1 MDTEQRP
8 QSSAKPAYRT
18 ERIIASL
25 VMAWVII
32 LTSYMIFQ
40 ERALS
45 QESIYFLKI
54 LLALSGAVML
64 ATLPGFFDINYGVGG
79 LSIRAAG
86 GAAAF
91 VFIYTQSPSI
101 PNFSKPTAA
110 PYSAPAA
117 PRQGTTSSN
126 LHFDSDAT
134 PMLVALSIDPF
145 GMASAMSSFT
155 AGSEAGGTNSGGTT
169 ILVSN
174 DGTLPSYES
183 TMVSTAV
190 TVIRTSLTDL
200 ASGALKVLN
209 RVAEA
214 LRTAVSWMGLKA
226 SSLIDQLRLLNGA
239 PVSELQAFVASLP
252 DTAGDLLNSA
262 VTPAFTAV
270 NQLGTT
276 LGESLPVV
284 ASLGETVRDVPGI
297 LTSTVGNTVDTVGDL
312 VTGVLRSPG
321 DTLALTGKAVHDLTE
336 NLAGTTKDVLETT
349 RGLTN
354 GVNAQVAAITEK
366 LNDVAPSLIAPISP
380 VLGKLDATT
389 NTLHDVAGDVTSAL
403 PPLTAALGEGNGLQL
418 PQLPLPTG
426 GLLKGR
432 VEEVRGGCSNCLL
445 QPLDLGGRRDLTASA
460 GLGGA
465 LSGLGIGRAGGG
477 GGVSSGGGIA
487 SSGGGISSG
496 AAGGIGG
503 GAGPVSSTLRGVGG
517 AVGNTV
523 GGLLRR
529 R

>member
-91 VFIYTQSPSI
+91 VFIYTQSPNI

-110 PYSAPAA
+110 PYSAPAT

-126 LHFDSDAT
+126 QHFDSDAT

-190 TVIRTSLTDL
+190 TVIRTSLTD
-200 ASGALKVLN
+200 
-209 RVAEA
+209 
-214 LRTAVSWMGLKA
+214 
-226 SSLIDQLRLLNGA
+226 
-239 PVSELQAFVASLP
+239 PVSY
-252 DTAGDLLNSA
+252 TH
-262 VTPAFTAV
+262 
-270 NQLGTT
+270 
-276 LGESLPVV
+276 
-284 ASLGETVRDVPGI
+284 
-297 LTSTVGNTVDTVGDL
+297 LT
-312 VTGVLRSPG
+312 
-321 DTLALTGKAVHDLTE
+321 
-336 NLAGTTKDVLETT
+336 
-349 RGLTN
+349 
-354 GVNAQVAAITEK
+354 
-366 LNDVAPSLIAPISP
+366 
-380 VLGKLDATT
+380 
-389 NTLHDVAGDVTSAL
+389 
-403 PPLTAALGEGNGLQL
+403 
-418 PQLPLPTG
+418 LPTN
-426 GLLKGR
+426 R
-432 VEEVRGGCSNCLL
+432 EV
-445 QPLDLGGRRDLTASA
+445 
-460 GLGGA
+460 
-465 LSGLGIGRAGGG
+465 
-477 GGVSSGGGIA
+477 
-487 SSGGGISSG
+487 
-496 AAGGIGG
+496 
-503 GAGPVSSTLRGVGG
+503 
-517 AVGNTV
+517 
-523 GGLLRR
+523 
-529 R
+529 